1 MPQTRKLGHIV
12 LKVRDAQKSKEFYT
26 RALGLKVAYE
36 DPQHGA
42 VFLSYGVQHH
52 DLALFQL
59 ATGETP
65 AASQPG
71 LHHTA
76 WQVASFAELQ
86 EAHRQLGELGIAVE
100 STIEHNV
107 SRSVYF
113 HDPDGNRVEIYCD
126 MVEDGFQA
134 MRTMGPRRDEIDIA
148 TGEVVSRG
156 KEYQR

>member
-1 MPQTRKLGHIV
+1 M
-12 LKVRDAQKSKEFYT
+12 
-26 RALGLKVAYE
+26 
-36 DPQHGA
+36 
-42 VFLSYGVQHH
+42 
-52 DLALFQL
+52 
-59 ATGETP
+59 
-65 AASQPG
+65 
-71 LHHTA
+71 
-76 WQVASFAELQ
+76 ASFAELQ

-107 SRSVYF
+107 SRSVYV

-134 MRTMGPRRDEIDIA
+134 MRTMGPRRDDIDIA